1 MRLRVAARFALV
13 IGALGSLALM
23 LLAGRSTPRLLLVG
37 FVGWILS
44 PFVLLAWA
52 ERASQRWSA
61 LTRTT
66 LAVVTI
72 AIAVSSLVIYAIVVA
87 RSAGSP
93 RGPAFVAVP
102 PASWFAMAAALG
114 IAALVSRR
122 RVFGGSDV

>member
-1 MRLRVAARFALV
+1 MSLRGAARIAV
-13 IGALGSLALM
+13 VSGALGSLALM

-52 ERASQRWSA
+52 ERVAERWWA

-66 LAVVTI
+66 LYVVTI
-72 AIAVSSLVIYAIVVA
+72 AIAVSSLAIYGTVVA

-102 PASWFAMAAALG
+102 PASWLLMAAALG

-122 RVFGGSDV
+122 RTFGGRDV